1 MNKYQN
7 VCLALLLASF
17 SSAHAQTLSDYFN
30 FTQDG
35 TVASGGTVSAQYGPM
50 TGTVQSTD
58 TSITSSGLTVTGG
71 TGGATGLALTSGS
84 LAPFTSDFSLQMYYT
99 NSANV
104 LNGGIF
110 GGVSGGAASGNIS
123 GDNVLFTSYNN
134 GDAIRPVT
142 SNGGQYGATNA
153 TPPDGTG
160 SGTGSL
166 LDVVLTYTASS
177 QTLSEYVNGVSVASG
192 NASGFNGLAA
202 VTNFAIGGVT
212 NNPFGDPADQET
224 ATSFLF
230 YTGALSSTEVAAL
243 DADGATPTLDQI
255 STAGITV
262 ESVPEPSTYA
272 LLLGGMGLLVLLRKR
287 QSLQS

>member
-1 MNKYQN
+1 MIKYQN

-35 TVASGGTVSAQYGPM
+35 TVGSGGTVSAQYGTM

-58 TSITSSGLTVTGG
+58 TSISSSGLTVTGG
-71 TGGATGLALTSGS
+71 TGGSTGVLLSSGS
-84 LAPFTSDFSLQMYYT
+84 LAPFTGDFSLQMYYT
-99 NSANV
+99 NSATV
-104 LNGGIF
+104 INGGIF
-110 GGVSGGAASGNIS
+110 GGVSGGAAISNIS
-123 GDNVLFTSYNN
+123 GDTALFTSYNS

-142 SNGGQYGATNA
+142 SNGTQFGATNA
-153 TPPDGTG
+153 TPQNGTAG
-160 SGTGSL
+160 ATGTL
-166 LDVVLTYTASS
+166 EDVVLTYTASS

-192 NASGFNGLAA
+192 NVSGFNGLAA
-202 VTNFAIGGVT
+202 VTNFAIGGVA

-243 DADGATPTLDQI
+243 DADGATPTLGQI

-262 ESVPEPSTYA
+262 ASAPEPSTYA
-272 LLLGGMGLLVLLRKR
+272 LILGGMGLLVLLRKR

>member
-1 MNKYQN
+1 MLKYQS
-7 VCLALLLASF
+7 VFLALLLGSF
-17 SSAHAQTLSDYFN
+17 STAHAQVLTDYFD
-30 FTQDG
+30 FTKDG
-35 TVASGGTVSAQYGPM
+35 SVAAGGTVSAQYGTM
-50 TGTVQSTD
+50 TGTVQSTG
-58 TSITSSGLTVTGG
+58 TTISSSGLTVTGG
-71 TGGATGLALTSGS
+71 AGGSTGVTLAVGS
-84 LAPFTSDFSLQMYYT
+84 LAPFTGDFSLQMYYT
-99 NSANV
+99 NSATV

-110 GGVSGGAASGNIS
+110 GGVSVGAGSNSIS
-123 GDNVLFTSYNN
+123 GDTALFTSYN
-134 GDAIRPVT
+134 GSDAIRPVT
-142 SNGGQYGATNA
+142 SDGSQYGATNA
-153 TPPDGTG
+153 TPAAGTAG
-160 SGTGSL
+160 ATGTL
-166 LDVVLTYTASS
+166 EDVVLTYTAS
-177 QTLSEYVNGVSVASG
+177 TLTEYVNGVAVASG
-192 NASGFNGLAA
+192 SASGFNGLAA
-202 VTNFAIGGVT
+202 VTNFAIGGVA